1 MWRFP
6 FLGLASQVALFLGQL
21 LKGSVEGGFCGMIG
35 LRDSPAG
42 DKRFS
47 RCAMGKTSDAPDHCV
62 LSCWWCEFSKDS
74 KVRRLKQGINDMFQN
89 VPDQLV
95 FSLFFLIIFIFLNL
109 NMSFILLHLVYLSL
123 WVIRLR
129 LLPSPPL
136 PSSLPLSFF
145 PFIFLGLVV
154 VDRYDLVAL
163 PLFRSCSSDNA
174 QDNHADVDFLHLKE
188 WYLTAHS
195 WHPRV
200 REGLPPP
207 PFFKIEVHLTL

>member
-21 LKGSVEGGFCGMIG
+21 LKGSVEGGFCRIIG

-95 FSLFFLIIFIFLNL
+95 FSLFFFNYFYFFKPQHVIYSTASGLPQSLSYQTEVAPQPSS
-109 NMSFILLHLVYLSL
+109 SF
-123 WVIRLR
+123 
-129 LLPSPPL
+129 L
-136 PSSLPLSFF
+136 PSSLFLPFYFFGASGGGQIWFSSSSF
-145 PFIFLGLVV
+145 ISKLQ
-154 VDRYDLVAL
+154 
-163 PLFRSCSSDNA
+163 FR
-174 QDNHADVDFLHLKE
+174 
-188 WYLTAHS
+188 
-195 WHPRV
+195 
-200 REGLPPP
+200 
-207 PFFKIEVHLTL
+207 